1 MGSFSRIERTTP
13 TDKAA
18 YELYGSGDLHLGRLL
33 HNRRFDFAMVAFLD
47 CLKQLVDYV
56 RSQDPH
62 VDFPHQYVRTLH
74 GLFACELSYMTVAV
88 PRIVKDKIGEAS
100 VKLQFS
106 QEEAWTRALRH
117 GRRAHKSLLKGTT
130 SGSNG

>member
-13 TDKAA
+13 TDKAT
-18 YELYGSGDLHLGRLL
+18 YELFGSGDLHLGRLL

-62 VDFPHQYVRTLH
+62 VEFPHQYVLARFAMCDAHVLAGSSRT
-74 GLFACELSYMTVAV
+74 
-88 PRIVKDKIGEAS
+88 R
-100 VKLQFS
+100 
-106 QEEAWTRALRH
+106 
-117 GRRAHKSLLKGTT
+117 
-130 SGSNG
+130 